1 MHLNGNFQTDVAAIQ
16 GIAAVSHILD
26 VACRMTGM
34 GFAAMAR
41 VSQRT

>member
-1 MHLNGNFQTDVAAIQ
+1 MRVNDNLQTDVAAIQ